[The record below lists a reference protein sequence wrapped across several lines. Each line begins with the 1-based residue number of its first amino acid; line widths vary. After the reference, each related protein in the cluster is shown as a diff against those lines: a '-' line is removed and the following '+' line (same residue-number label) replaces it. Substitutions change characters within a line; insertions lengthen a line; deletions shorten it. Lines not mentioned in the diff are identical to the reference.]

1 MDYNTFVNLLF
12 INSRKVL
19 TKEMK
24 KYLKLMRIHHYI
36 KNGLIFTPLIFSG
49 SLFNQD
55 LLFKSILGF
64 VAFSLIASAIY
75 IINDIQDVEQDRLHP
90 TKCKRPLAANEI
102 SLTNAKVLAGILIV
116 VAISVNYF
124 VANNAWV
131 AWTSLILYLL
141 LNLAYSNGLKNL
153 PIIDIAILVSGFV
166 FRVLYG
172 AGITGIEISSW
183 LYLTVIAMSFYLGL
197 GKRRNELI
205 KQKNASR
212 KVLKYYNQ
220 GFLDKNMYI
229 SLGLT
234 IAFYSLWTVDPVTIA
249 RLSNDYLVW
258 TVPLVIL
265 ICMKYSLNIEGDSDG
280 DPVEV
285 IIKDKVLMGMGTLF
299 MFITLGIIYIG

>member
-1 MDYNTFVNLLF
+1 M
-12 INSRKVL
+12 
-19 TKEMK
+19 KE
-24 KYLKLMRIHHYI
+24 YLKLMRVHHYM

-49 SLFNQD
+49 SLFNPY
-55 LLFKSILGF
+55 LLINSLLGF
-64 VAFSLIASAIY
+64 LAFSLIASAIY
-75 IINDIQDVEQDRLHP
+75 IINDIQDVELDRLHP

-102 SLTNAKVLAGILIV
+102 SLVNAKALAGVLIIL
-116 VAISVNYF
+116 AIGINYF
-124 VANNAWV
+124 IAGNSFI
-131 AWTSLILYLL
+131 AWTSLLLYLG

-153 PIIDIAILVSGFV
+153 PIIDVAILVSGFV

-205 KQKNASR
+205 KQKNVSR
-212 KVLKYYNQ
+212 NVLKYYNQ
-220 GFLDKNMYI
+220 GFLDKNMYM
-229 SLGLT
+229 SLALT

-285 IIKDKVLMGMGTLF
+285 IIKDKTLMGMVALF
-299 MFITLGIIYIG
+299 VFITLGIIYIG

>member
-1 MDYNTFVNLLF
+1 
-12 INSRKVL
+12 
-19 TKEMK
+19 MK
-24 KYLKLMRIHHYI
+24 KYLKLMRVHHYM

-49 SLFNQD
+49 SLFDID
-55 LLFKSILGF
+55 LFTKSILGF

-90 TKCKRPLAANEI
+90 TKCKRPLAANLI
-102 SLTNAKVLAGILIV
+102 SLTNAKFL
-116 VAISVNYF
+116 AISLVMIGFIINVYA
-124 VANNAWV
+124 ANDALFAWL
-131 AWTSLILYLL
+131 AIISYLI

-153 PIIDIAILVSGFV
+153 PIIDVAILVSGFV
-166 FRVLYG
+166 FRVIYG
-172 AGITGIEISSW
+172 AGITGIEISNW

-205 KQKNASR
+205 KQKNVSR

-220 GFLDKNMYI
+220 GFLDKNMYM
-229 SLGLT
+229 SLALT

-285 IIKDKVLMGMGTLF
+285 IIKDKVLMGMGALF
-299 MFITLGIIYIG
+299 IFITLGIIYIG

>member
-1 MDYNTFVNLLF
+1 
-12 INSRKVL
+12 
-19 TKEMK
+19 MK

-36 KNGLIFTPLIFSG
+36 KNGLIFTPLVFSG
-49 SLFNQD
+49 GLFNYN
-55 LLFKSILGF
+55 LLLKSLLGF
-64 VAFSLIASAIY
+64 LAFSLIASAIY

-102 SLTNAKVLAGILIV
+102 SLTNAKVLAGVLIV
-116 VAISVNYF
+116 VAIGINYF
-124 VANNAWV
+124 IAGNTIVAWV
-131 AWTSLILYLL
+131 SLILYLV

-153 PIIDIAILVSGFV
+153 PIIDVAILVSGFV

-172 AGITGIEISSW
+172 AGITGIEISNW

-205 KQKNASR
+205 KQKNVSR

-220 GFLDKNMYI
+220 GFLDKNMYM
-229 SLGLT
+229 SLALT

-285 IIKDKVLMGMGTLF
+285 IIKDKILMGMVALF
-299 MFITLGIIYIG
+299 VFITLGIIYIW

>member
-1 MDYNTFVNLLF
+1 
-12 INSRKVL
+12 
-19 TKEMK
+19 MK
-24 KYLKLMRIHHYI
+24 KYLKLMRVHHYM

-49 SLFNQD
+49 SLFNPY
-55 LLFKSILGF
+55 LLINSLLGF
-64 VAFSLIASAIY
+64 LAFSLIASAIY
-75 IINDIQDVEQDRLHP
+75 IINDIQDVELDRLHP

-102 SLTNAKVLAGILIV
+102 SLVNAKALAGVLIIL
-116 VAISVNYF
+116 AIGINYF
-124 VANNAWV
+124 IAGNSFI
-131 AWTSLILYLL
+131 AWTSLLLYLG

-153 PIIDIAILVSGFV
+153 PIIDVAILVSGFV

-205 KQKNASR
+205 NQKNVSR

-220 GFLDKNMYI
+220 GFLDKNMYM
-229 SLGLT
+229 SLALT

-285 IIKDKVLMGMGTLF
+285 IIKDKILMGMVALF
-299 MFITLGIIYIG
+299 VFITLGIIYIW

>member
-1 MDYNTFVNLLF
+1 
-12 INSRKVL
+12 
-19 TKEMK
+19 MK
-24 KYLKLMRIHHYI
+24 KYLKLMRIHHYM

-49 SLFNQD
+49 SLFNKH
-55 LLFKSILGF
+55 LLVNSLLGF
-64 VAFSLIASAIY
+64 LAFSLIASAIY

-102 SLTNAKVLAGILIV
+102 SLTNAKVLAGVLIV
-116 VAISVNYF
+116 VAIGINYF
-124 VANNAWV
+124 IAGNAIVAWV
-131 AWTSLILYLL
+131 SLILYLV

-153 PIIDIAILVSGFV
+153 PIIDVAILVSGFV

-172 AGITGIEISSW
+172 AGITEIEISNW

-205 KQKNASR
+205 KQKNVSR

-220 GFLDKNMYI
+220 GFLDKNMYM
-229 SLGLT
+229 SLALT

-285 IIKDKVLMGMGTLF
+285 IIKDKTLMGMVALF
-299 MFITLGIIYIG
+299 VFITLGIIYIG

>member
-1 MDYNTFVNLLF
+1 
-12 INSRKVL
+12 
-19 TKEMK
+19 MK
-24 KYLKLMRIHHYI
+24 KYLKLMRIHHYM

-49 SLFNQD
+49 SLFNKH
-55 LLFKSILGF
+55 LLVNSLLGF
-64 VAFSLIASAIY
+64 LAFSLIASAIY

-102 SLTNAKVLAGILIV
+102 SLTNAKVLAVVLIV
-116 VAISVNYF
+116 VAIGINYF
-124 VANNAWV
+124 IAGNAIVAWV
-131 AWTSLILYLL
+131 SLILYLV

-153 PIIDIAILVSGFV
+153 PIIDVAILVSGFV

-172 AGITGIEISSW
+172 AGITEIEISNW

-205 KQKNASR
+205 KQKNVSR

-220 GFLDKNMYI
+220 GFLDKNMYM
-229 SLGLT
+229 SLALT

-285 IIKDKVLMGMGTLF
+285 IIKDKTLMGMVALF
-299 MFITLGIIYIG
+299 VFITLGIIYIG

>member
-1 MDYNTFVNLLF
+1 M
-12 INSRKVL
+12 
-19 TKEMK
+19 KE
-24 KYLKLMRIHHYI
+24 YLKLMRVHHYM

-49 SLFNQD
+49 SLFNPY
-55 LLFKSILGF
+55 LLINSLLGF
-64 VAFSLIASAIY
+64 LAFSLIASAIY
-75 IINDIQDVEQDRLHP
+75 IINDIQDVELDRLHP

-102 SLTNAKVLAGILIV
+102 SLVNAKALAGVLIIL
-116 VAISVNYF
+116 AIGINYF
-124 VANNAWV
+124 IAGNSFI
-131 AWTSLILYLL
+131 AWTSLLLYLG

-153 PIIDIAILVSGFV
+153 PIIDVAILVSGFV

-172 AGITGIEISSW
+172 AGITGIDISNW

-205 KQKNASR
+205 KQKNVSR

-220 GFLDKNMYI
+220 GFLDKNMYM
-229 SLGLT
+229 SLALT
-234 IAFYSLWTVDPVTIA
+234 ITFYSLWTVDPVTIA

-285 IIKDKVLMGMGTLF
+285 IIKDKVLMGMVAF
-299 MFITLGIIYIG
+299 FIVITLGIIYIG

>member
-1 MDYNTFVNLLF
+1 M
-12 INSRKVL
+12 
-19 TKEMK
+19 KE
-24 KYLKLMRIHHYI
+24 YLKLMRVHHYM

-49 SLFNQD
+49 SLFNPY
-55 LLFKSILGF
+55 LLINSLLGF
-64 VAFSLIASAIY
+64 LAFSLIASAIY
-75 IINDIQDVEQDRLHP
+75 IINDIQDVELDRLHP

-102 SLTNAKVLAGILIV
+102 SLVNAKALAGVLIIL
-116 VAISVNYF
+116 AIGINYF
-124 VANNAWV
+124 IAGNSFI
-131 AWTSLILYLL
+131 AWTSLLLYLG

-153 PIIDIAILVSGFV
+153 PIIDVAILVSGFV

-205 KQKNASR
+205 NQKNVSR

-220 GFLDKNMYI
+220 GFLDKNMYM
-229 SLGLT
+229 SLALT

-285 IIKDKVLMGMGTLF
+285 IIKDKILMGMVALF
-299 MFITLGIIYIG
+299 VFITLGIIYIW